1 MTTRPKPTPS
11 AMDRQE
17 LERVPL
23 SEVRFHPD
31 NKRRGDVPFIVE
43 SIRTSGWFG
52 ACGRQKSTGLFI
64 WGNHRAEAAQEAAA
78 LIAKAQ
84 AGAWVGIDEDEQEL
98 IDSWRTWPERF
109 GQLDSVDTF
118 TLDVDDEEALDI
130 LLKENAAN
138 DAATY
143 DRPGLGQLLK
153 SIEERRGTLA
163 GTGYERRD
171 LSALLREAR
180 DAQKPKEEVET
191 PELPQTPITEP
202 GDVWEVGPHRVM
214 CGDSFSAEA
223 RARLLEGVTVGLVIT
238 DPPFAI
244 YGSSSGISAN
254 IADDRMVRP
263 FFHGLCRALAESVP
277 VFCHV
282 YIHCDWRSYSTLW
295 ESSRD
300 SGLAPKNC
308 LVWDKG
314 ASGLGSMWANTHE
327 FVAFFVREPET
338 KAMTSG
344 APSGH
349 RQVHH
354 SNVLR
359 YDRPRGDDRE
369 HNAAKPV
376 PMLAEIC
383 ELASDPGAVVLDL
396 FGGSGSTL
404 IAAARTERRGFT
416 MEEKPGWCDV
426 ILARAQR
433 ATGHVPT
440 RNGEAVDFLAPRG

>member
-1 MTTRPKPTPS
+1 MP
-11 AMDRQE
+11 A
-17 LERVPL
+17 
-23 SEVRFHPD
+23 
-31 NKRRGDVPFIVE
+31 IVE

-52 ACGRQKSTGLFI
+52 ACGRQKSTGFYI
-64 WGNHRAEAAQEAAA
+64 WGNHRAMAAQEAAA
-78 LIAKAQ
+78 LILRAQ
-84 AGAWVGIDEDEQEL
+84 SGAWVGTTEDEQAV
-98 IDSWRTWPERF
+98 IDSWRTWPERW
-109 GQLDSVDTF
+109 GELTEVDTY

-130 LLKENAAN
+130 LLKDNASS
-138 DAATY
+138 DRATY
-143 DRPGLGQLLK
+143 DRPELAAQLQA
-153 SIEERRGTLA
+153 IQERRGTLA

-171 LSALLREAR
+171 LSALLRETRA
-180 DAQKPKEEVET
+180 ASKPKEEVET
-191 PELPQTPITEP
+191 PDVPEVAVTQP

-214 CGDSFSAEA
+214 CGDSFDPEA

-244 YGSSSGISAN
+244 YGSSSGISSN

-263 FFHGLCRALAESVP
+263 FFHGLCRALADSVP

-282 YIHCDWRSYSTLW
+282 YVHCDWRSYSTLW
-295 ESSRD
+295 EASRD

-327 FVAFFVREPET
+327 FVVFFVREPET

-376 PMLAEIC
+376 PMLAEIA

-404 IAAARTERRGFT
+404 IAAAQTERRGFV

-433 ATGHVPT
+433 LTGHVPT
-440 RNGEAVDFLAPRG
+440 RNGEPHDFGKT